1 MRQTAIDWLENQL
14 DSFLELHHS
23 EWIGLQKII
32 EQAKE
37 KEYRQITNAYQAG
50 NFDGFNKMSVDY
62 YKETFLEE
70 EDEIEF

>member
-1 MRQTAIDWLENQL
+1 MRQTAIEWLLKQL
-14 DSFLELHHS
+14 QESGIPLLKDELEF
-23 EWIGLQKII
+23 I

-37 KEYRQITNAYQAG
+37 KEYRQIANAYQAG

-62 YKETFLEE
+62 YRETFLEE

>member
-1 MRQTAIDWLENQL
+1 MKQTAVEWLLSKLQESGIPL
-14 DSFLELHHS
+14 LKDELEF
-23 EWIGLQKII
+23 I

-62 YKETFLEE
+62 YRETFLEE

>member
-1 MRQTAIDWLENQL
+1 MRQTAVEWLL
-14 DSFLELHHS
+14 DKFQEIHKDYGGLDLEWL
-23 EWIGLQKII
+23 KRF

-62 YKETFLEE
+62 YRETFLEE

>member
-1 MRQTAIDWLENQL
+1 MRQTAVEWLVEDLTRLGHNFKL
-14 DSFLELHHS
+14 YKKE
-23 EWIGLQKII
+23 I

-37 KEYRQITNAYQAG
+37 KEFRQITNAYQAG

-62 YKETFLEE
+62 YRETFLEE